1 MPTPTNTS
9 AGELFIV
16 DYTDDLWKELKPLSN
31 WTESAIPFDTAA
43 GVFEVT
49 KCDIKSWLELS

>member
-1 MPTPTNTS
+1 MPTPTNAS

-16 DYTDDLWKELKPLSN
+16 DHTDHPWKELKPLSN

-43 GVFEVT
+43 GFFEIV
-49 KCDIKSWLELS
+49 